1 MRHWSLVISHHRRLK
16 TLLCCLVLALTPI
29 AARAAE
35 EATPEAIAKRQ
46 IEAMR
51 ALNWDVV
58 AKYTH
63 PKALE
68 QMQSLFMPVAIAGSA
83 AKDNPAAEE
92 MMRIVFSGKNANE
105 LAAMKPVAFFKV
117 VMTGISGATPDF
129 KTAMTGMEIQ
139 ILGHVKEN
147 ENLAHVIYRLSRPL
161 PEGTATKIAVTS
173 VERDGDTW
181 KALLNADLEN
191 VARAISSRLQT
202 P

>member
-1 MRHWSLVISHHRRLK
+1 MK
-16 TLLCCLVLALTPI
+16 TLICFLALAFTPL

-35 EATPEAIAKRQ
+35 EVTPESVAKRQ

-68 QMQSLFMPVAIAGSA
+68 QMHSLFMPVAIAGST

-92 MMRIVFSGKNANE
+92 MMRIVFGGKTANE
-105 LAAMKPVAFFKV
+105 LAAISPTAFFKI
-117 VMTGISGATPDF
+117 VMTGISGATPEF
-129 KTAMTGMEIQ
+129 KNAMTGMEIT
-139 ILGHVKEN
+139 ILGHVNEN
-147 ENLAHVIYRLSRPL
+147 ENLSHVVYRLSRPL
-161 PEGTATKIAVTS
+161 AEGTATKIAVTS

>member
-1 MRHWSLVISHHRRLK
+1 MK
-16 TLLCCLVLALTPI
+16 TLPILLALVVPL

-35 EATPEAIAKRQ
+35 EATAEAIAKRQ

-51 ALNWDVV
+51 ALNWEVV

-68 QMQSLFMPVAIAGSA
+68 QMHSLFMPVAIAGSA

-92 MMRIVFSGKNANE
+92 MMRIVFGGKTANE
-105 LAAMKPVAFFKV
+105 LAAISPTAFFKI
-117 VMTGISGATPDF
+117 VMSGISGATPDF
-129 KTAMTGMEIQ
+129 KNAMTNMEVQ
-139 ILGHVKEN
+139 ILGHVNEGEN
-147 ENLAHVIYRLSRPL
+147 TVHVIYRLSRPL

-191 VARAISSRLQT
+191 VARAISARLQT

>member
-1 MRHWSLVISHHRRLK
+1 MEFSSTLFRMK
-16 TLLCCLVLALTPI
+16 TFLFLLALAFTPL

-92 MMRIVFSGKNANE
+92 MMRIVFAGKTANE
-105 LAAMKPVAFFKV
+105 LATVTPSAFFKI
-117 VMTGISGATPDF
+117 VMSGISGATPDF
-129 KTAMTGMEIQ
+129 KNAMTNMEVQ
-139 ILGHVKEN
+139 VLGHVNET
-147 ENLAHVIYRLSRPL
+147 ENLAHVVYRLSRPL
-161 PEGTATKIAVTS
+161 AEGTATKIAVTS

>member
-1 MRHWSLVISHHRRLK
+1 MK
-16 TLLCCLVLALTPI
+16 TLLPNLFLFLILFIIP
-29 AARAAE
+29 ARAAE
-35 EATPEAIAKRQ
+35 ELTPESVAKRQ

-51 ALNWDVV
+51 TLNWEQV

-63 PKALE
+63 PKALA

-92 MMRIVFSGKNANE
+92 MMRIVFGGKTANE
-105 LAAMKPVAFFKV
+105 LAAVSSAAFFKI
-117 VMTGISGATPDF
+117 VMSGISGATPDF
-129 KTAMTGMEIQ
+129 KNAMTNMEVQ
-139 ILGHVKEN
+139 ILGHVNEG

-161 PEGTATKIAVTS
+161 AEGTATKIAVTS

-191 VARAISSRLQT
+191 VARAISARLGGG
-202 P
+202 

>member
-1 MRHWSLVISHHRRLK
+1 MK
-16 TLLCCLVLALTPI
+16 TLLRCVVLVCLSF

-105 LAAMKPVAFFKV
+105 LAAMTPVAFFKV

-129 KTAMTGMEIQ
+129 KNAMTGMEIQ

-147 ENLAHVIYRLSRPL
+147 ENLAHVIYRLSRAL

-191 VARAISSRLQT
+191 VARALSARLQT